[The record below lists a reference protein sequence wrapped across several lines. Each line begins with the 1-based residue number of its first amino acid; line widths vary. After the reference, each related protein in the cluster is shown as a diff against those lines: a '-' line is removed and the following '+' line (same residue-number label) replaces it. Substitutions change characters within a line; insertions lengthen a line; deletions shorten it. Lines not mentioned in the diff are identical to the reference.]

1 MKSLRFLLVCSLAA
15 ALSARAALVIVPT
28 YDTSVTSLSG
38 PVTNAA
44 AVETAFGT
52 AVQLF
57 ENQFTNNVTI
67 NITVYWGANGPF
79 SGGIDLGESQTQ
91 FIGFYTYDQITGA
104 LSAARV
110 SPADFSS
117 VASLPATDPIAGNSW
132 FCPTAEAK
140 VLGLPGIGP
149 NDPGEDGAVGFAANV
164 PYAFSPTNRA
174 VPGKFDLIGVM
185 EHELSEAMGR
195 SYDLN
200 QGGNGYIPY
209 DLFRFTGPGVRNFGL
224 TDTNAALVYFSV
236 DNGVTALKHFYT
248 NYTMGDIQD
257 WQTSTPPD
265 SFDAF
270 VSPGNQVVISYAD
283 ITALDILGYNGP
295 PVTAPHLAPSHL
307 TNGNFQIAFTNA
319 SNQFFSV
326 YSSTNL
332 TTVGSNWTLLG
343 APSQTTP
350 GHYQFVDTHPTNK
363 FRFYRVSSP

>member
-1 MKSLRFLLVCSLAA
+1 MKLLRLLAVCSFAT
-15 ALSARAALVIVPT
+15 ALSARALIIIPT

-44 AVETAFGT
+44 AVETAFAT

-57 ENQFTNNVTI
+57 ENQFTNNATI
-67 NITVYWGANGPF
+67 NITVYWGATGPF
-79 SGGIDLGESQTQ
+79 SGGISLGESETQ
-91 FIGFYTYDQITGA
+91 FIGIYAYSDITNA
-104 LSAARV
+104 LMAARA
-110 SPADFSS
+110 SSADSNS
-117 VASLPATDPIAGNSW
+117 VLSLPPIDPTGSDSW
-132 FCPTAEAK
+132 LSPTAEAK
-140 VLGLPGIGP
+140 VLGLPGIGA
-149 NDPGEDGAVGFAANV
+149 NDPGEDGAVGFAASV

-174 VPGKFDLIGVM
+174 VAGKFDLIGVM

-195 SYDLN
+195 TYSLGTVGSSYA
-200 QGGNGYIPY
+200 PY
-209 DLFRFTGPGVRNFGL
+209 DLFRFTGAGVRDFTV
-224 TDTNAALVYFSV
+224 TDVNAALVYFSV
-236 DNGVTALKHFYT
+236 DNGVTALKYFYT
-248 NYTMGDIQD
+248 NYTLGDIQD

-270 VSPGNQVVISYAD
+270 LSSGKQAAISYAD
-283 ITALDILGYNGP
+283 ITAMDILGYNGP
-295 PVTAPHLAPSHL
+295 PVTVPHLTPSHL

-326 YSSTNL
+326 YSTTNL